1 MMATRPVRLVQS
13 GFTLIEVLVAM
24 LIMSIM
30 AVMAW
35 QGVDG
40 IVRAREISQARLEQT
55 LRLNTVIG
63 QWDQDLASVQVS
75 SAVQRSLDCNASTVR
90 LVRRN
95 TGGLQ
100 IVVWTLRAD
109 PAGAT
114 WLRWAG
120 PAVTTQAELVDSWM
134 RSQQLLDNQAD
145 QLRTI
150 DGIAQWQ
157 VLFFK
162 GNAWG
167 NCQSAVGAQVGAL
180 PDGVRMVLTFAPGS
194 GLAGTLTRDTRINQ

>member
-1 MMATRPVRLVQS
+1 MMRHARLAQT
-13 GFTLIEVLVAM
+13 GFTLIEVLVAI

-40 IVRAREISQARLEQT
+40 IVHSRETSQAHLEQT

-75 SAVQRSLDCNASTVR
+75 NAVDRSLTCDGSTVR
-90 LVRRN
+90 LVRRA

-100 IVVWTLRAD
+100 VVVWTLRAD

-114 WLRWAG
+114 WMRWAST
-120 PAVTTQAELVDSWM
+120 AATTQGELVENWM
-134 RSQQLLDNQAD
+134 RSQQLLDNQAG
-145 QLRTI
+145 QLRTL

-167 NCQSAVGAQVGAL
+167 NCQSAVGAQAGAL
-180 PDGVRMVLTFAPGS
+180 PDAVRMVLTFAPGS
-194 GLAGTLTRDTRINQ
+194 GLAGTLTRDTRISP

>member
-1 MMATRPVRLVQS
+1 MTMRRARLTQA

-40 IVRAREISQARLEQT
+40 IVHARDSSQAHLEQT

-75 SAVQRSLDCNASTVR
+75 SAVERGLMCDGSTVR
-90 LVRRN
+90 LTRRT

-100 IVVWTLRAD
+100 VVVWTLRAD
-109 PAGAT
+109 PAGAA

-120 PAVTTQAELVDSWM
+120 PAVTTQAELQDSWM
-134 RSQQLLDNQAD
+134 RSLQLLDNQPG
-145 QLRTI
+145 QLRTLE
-150 DGIAQWQ
+150 GIAQWQ

-167 NCQSAVGAQVGAL
+167 NCQSPVGAQAAAL
-180 PDGVRMVLTFAPGS
+180 PDAVRMVLTFAPGS
-194 GLAGTLTRDTRINQ
+194 GLNGTLTRDTRISP